1 MTKKKFHIILAVAI
15 IVDFVLSIIAGSQ
28 VYSSEMN
35 VSDPSN
41 VFSWFSLI
49 LPAIISYAVYRG
61 LKYLFNQKLGL
72 VVAIILMVLS
82 LILLLTLP
90 SFNQE
95 AAAVIEALNFGLLV
109 FAIGMFCI
117 YKLLQKH
124 FDNYQNLE

>member
-15 IVDFVLSIIAGSQ
+15 IVDFVLSIIAGVQ
-28 VYSSEMN
+28 VYA
-35 VSDPSN
+35 SDIKLSDSSN

-49 LPAIISYAVYRG
+49 LPGVISYAAYRG

-72 VVAIILMVLS
+72 VVAITLMVLS
-82 LILLLTLP
+82 LILFTTLP
-90 SFNQE
+90 YYNQD